1 MSSLTDGLQPPRR
14 PVFLTGMMGSGKSTL
29 APLLAREWSA
39 PWLDL
44 DTRIERLFGASIS
57 ALFARG
63 EPFFRRCERE
73 ALQLLVAEPGFAARC
88 VVVATGGGVVVDPVN
103 RETMRRAGTVVFL
116 DVPVDELT
124 RRLVQGPTGGR
135 PLLGDNVEAVT
146 ARLTELLERRRSAY
160 EEAHGVVDG
169 SGPPQD
175 VAHRLLANPEVL
187 HARQRLT

>member
-1 MSSLTDGLQPPRR
+1 MSSLTAGSSPPRR

-29 APLLAREWSA
+29 APLLAHEWDA

-44 DTRIERLFGASIS
+44 DARIERIFGASIP

-73 ALQLLVAEPGFAARC
+73 ALQLLLAEPGFSDRT

-103 RETMRRAGTVVFL
+103 RERMRRAGVVLFL
-116 DVPVDELT
+116 AVPVDELT
-124 RRLVQGPTGGR
+124 RRLVQGHTTGR
-135 PLLGDNVEAVT
+135 PLLGDNTEAVA
-146 ARLTELLERRRSAY
+146 ARLTELLERRQSAY